1 MSISPDEHGIYLQA
15 TDLTTSGAGILRD
28 RAKFH
33 PSIAGNPTQSIHP
46 SYPLIRTHLQSHF
59 SSEKPP
65 LHPQIIPS
73 NPIPIPI
80 LIPSSSLSPRPN
92 KPPHLLAPLLLIP
105 PPPPPPPPA
114 RRVGEGAQPGTEA
127 GEDGVAVAV
136 VGG

>member
-1 MSISPDEHGIYLQA
+1 MLSIYKP
-15 TDLTTSGAGILRD
+15 LTTSGAGILRD
-28 RAKFH
+28 RARRAKFN

-59 SSEKPP
+59 SSENPP

-80 LIPSSSLSPRPN
+80 LIPSSSLSP
-92 KPPHLLAPLLLIP
+92 HLLAPLLLIP
-105 PPPPPPPPA
+105 PPPPPPPPK